1 MKAHEPWLVLFLRR
15 SHGKFPHKFPLLQ
28 QQISVPI
35 GFSKYNRGDLPWFWI
50 DYLVEK
56 RRMSGLQMFE
66 TVALDDEDAVSM
78 DDWDA
83 VTAMMRNTSN

>member
-1 MKAHEPWLVLFLRR
+1 
-15 SHGKFPHKFPLLQ
+15 
-28 QQISVPI
+28 
-35 GFSKYNRGDLPWFWI
+35 
-50 DYLVEK
+50 
-56 RRMSGLQMFE
+56 MSGLLMFE